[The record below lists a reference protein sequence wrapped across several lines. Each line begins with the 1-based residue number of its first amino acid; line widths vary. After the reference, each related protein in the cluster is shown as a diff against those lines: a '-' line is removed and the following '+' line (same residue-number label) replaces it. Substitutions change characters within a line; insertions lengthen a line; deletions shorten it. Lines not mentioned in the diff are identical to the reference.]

1 MVTEW
6 QSVDPEVAELLA
18 GPDLDKLWRAA
29 RRRLEANGLTLYGT
43 PLVLKG
49 LTREE
54 ADAVAGLLGI
64 VRPRR
69 EVRVRLDA
77 LDLVLRTSS
86 AGHGLIDVLTALG
99 GPLRDRQAEK
109 EATATRRTATW
120 SGLGAHPVVVADPHL
135 SDWLSSLQGSGLASR
150 LAGAEGVEHLV
161 GQALDVLARLPGNGI
176 GLAVLAAETT
186 GDAHGLDRGRP
197 TGTLVLQALG
207 SYTQVPQPETAGAW
221 RAAWQAAGVVCDDL
235 SCHVLVMNLR
245 PRGTSEL
252 IGGMVR
258 DHADFGEPVRLTL
271 RQVSMGELEP
281 ESPTTIFCCENP
293 AVVAAAADRLG
304 DESATLVCLEGVPST
319 AGLILLE
326 RLAAAGC
333 PLSYHGDFDWAGLSI
348 FSTLR
353 RRLDVSPW
361 RFGADDY
368 LAAVRGGRGGIA
380 LLGRPTESP
389 WDGALAPAMSEAG
402 VAVFEEQVVDRLL
415 EDL

>member
-1 MVTEW
+1 MVTGWE
-6 QSVDPEVAELLA
+6 SVDPEVAELLA

-49 LTREE
+49 LSRDE
-54 ADAVAGLLGI
+54 ATAVAGLLGV

-69 EVRVRLDA
+69 EARVRLDA

-86 AGHGLIDVLTALG
+86 AGHGLIDVLVALG
-99 GPLRDRQAEK
+99 GPLRDRRAEK
-109 EATATRRTATW
+109 EATAFRQATTW
-120 SGLGAHPVVVADPHL
+120 SGLVAHPAVIVDPRL
-135 SDWLSSLQGSGLASR
+135 ADWLSDLRRSGLASR
-150 LAGAEGVEHLV
+150 LAGVDGVERLV
-161 GQALDVLARLPGNGI
+161 GQALDVLARLPGDGI

-197 TGTLVLQALG
+197 TGTLVLHALG
-207 SYTQVPQPETAGAW
+207 SLADEPAPQDAGEW

-245 PRGTSEL
+245 PRGSSEL

-258 DHADFGEPVRLTL
+258 DHADFGEPIRLTL
-271 RQVSMGELEP
+271 RQVSAGELEP
-281 ESPTTIFCCENP
+281 ESATTIFCCENP
-293 AVVAAAADRLG
+293 AVLATAADRLG
-304 DESATLVCLEGVPST
+304 EESATLVCLEGVPST
-319 AGLILLE
+319 AGLVLLE

-333 PLSYHGDFDWAGLSI
+333 PLRYHGDFDWAGLSI

-353 RRLDVSPW
+353 RRLEVSPW
-361 RFGADDY
+361 QFGADDY
-368 LAAVRGGRGGIA
+368 RSVVRDGGGGVP
-380 LLGRPTESP
+380 LTGRRTESP
-389 WDGALAPAMSEAG
+389 WDSALAPTMAESG

>member
-109 EATATRRTATW
+109 EANATRRAATW
-120 SGLGAHPVVVADPHL
+120 SGLGAHPAVVADPHL

-150 LAGAEGVEHLV
+150 LAGADGVEHLV
-161 GQALDVLARLPGNGI
+161 GRALDVLARLPGNGI

-207 SYTQVPQPETAGAW
+207 SYSDAPQPETAGAW

-252 IGGMVR
+252 VGSMVR

-281 ESPTTIFCCENP
+281 ESPTPIFSCENP

-304 DESATLVCLEGVPST
+304 DSSATLVCLEGVPST
-319 AGLILLE
+319 AGLVLLE
-326 RLAAAGC
+326 RLAMAGC
-333 PLSYHGDFDWAGLSI
+333 PLHYHGDFDWPGLSI

-353 RRLDVSPW
+353 RRLDLSAW

-368 LAAVRGGRGGIA
+368 QAALGDGRGGIP
-380 LLGRPTESP
+380 LVGRPMESS
-389 WDGALAPAMSEAG
+389 WDAALAPAMSEAG
-402 VAVFEEQVVDRLL
+402 VAVFEEQVIDRLL

>member
-1 MVTEW
+1 M
-6 QSVDPEVAELLA
+6 DPEVADLLA
-18 GPDLDKLWRAA
+18 GPDLGKLWRAA
-29 RRRLEANGLTLYGT
+29 RRRLEGNGLTLYGT

-49 LTREE
+49 LSREE

-64 VRPRR
+64 LRPRR

-77 LDLVLRTSS
+77 LDIILRTSS

-99 GPLRDRQAEK
+99 GPLRDRRAEK
-109 EATATRRTATW
+109 EATAHRRAATW
-120 SGLGAHPVVVADPHL
+120 FELAAHPAVVAEPRL
-135 SDWLSSLQGSGLASR
+135 SEWLTSLRGSGLARR
-150 LAGAEGVEHLV
+150 LAAADGIEHLV
-161 GQALDVLARLPGNGI
+161 GRALDVLARLPGDGI

-207 SYTQVPQPETAGAW
+207 SLGGTASHQSAGEW
-221 RAAWQAAGVVCDDL
+221 RAAWQGAGVVCDDL
-235 SCHVLVMNLR
+235 SCHVLLMNLR
-245 PRGTSEL
+245 PRGTTDL

-258 DHADFGEPVRLTL
+258 DHADFGEPIRLTL
-271 RQVSMGELEP
+271 RQVSAGELEP

-293 AVVAAAADRLG
+293 AVVATAADRLSS
-304 DESATLVCLEGVPST
+304 ESATLVCLEGIPST
-319 AGLILLE
+319 AGLVLLE
-326 RLAAAGC
+326 RLAAVGC
-333 PLSYHGDFDWAGLSI
+333 PVLYHGDFDWAGLSI

-353 RRLDVSPW
+353 RRLEVSPW

-368 LAAVRGGRGGIA
+368 RSAVRDGGGGIA
-380 LLGRPTESP
+380 LAGRPTESP
-389 WDGALAPAMSEAG
+389 WDSALAPAMAESG